1 MKKLVIL
8 GHGTGGTIMAT
19 KMRHKLP
26 EKEWDITVIDQD
38 WQHHYQPGW
47 LFIPF
52 GIYTSEDCVK
62 PKTKFVPPGVNFVLD
77 EIVGIDPENKQVKTR
92 QYTFPYDW
100 LVVATGCRIVPEEV
114 EGMAGAGWGRDIHN
128 FYTLD
133 GAVALGEKMKYF
145 EKGRVVLNIAELP
158 FKCPVAPLEFVFM
171 ADWFFTINGVRDHVE
186 IELVTPLPGAFTK
199 PKAAEILGQICA
211 EKNIKV
217 TPNFQLSGVDPER
230 RVITAYD
237 CREVNYDLLVAIPPN
252 FGAQCLID
260 SDMGDPMGYMDT
272 DNNTLKSK
280 KFENI
285 YVIGDAANVPTSKAG
300 SVAHYE
306 ADVLA
311 DNLKREIDGHPP
323 RPDYDGHSTCY
334 VVTGF
339 DKGSLLD
346 FNYKI
351 EPLPGKFP
359 FPGLG
364 PFDLLGV
371 SFSNYVG
378 KMMFRWV
385 YYNLMLKGSHLP
397 LESQFALAGK
407 VRGILSP
414 DVEIPLRQRSRTCPV
429 KT

>member
-1 MKKLVIL
+1 MKRLVIL
-8 GHGTGGTIMAT
+8 GHGTGGTIVAT
-19 KMRHKLP
+19 KMRHLLP
-26 EKEWDITVIDQD
+26 ERDWGITVIDQD

-52 GIYTSEDCVK
+52 GIYTKEDCIK

-77 EIVGIDPENKQVKTR
+77 EIQGVDPEKKQVKTK

-100 LVVATGCRIVPEEV
+100 LVIATGCRIVPEEV
-114 EGMAGAGWGRDIHN
+114 EGMAGEGWGREIHN

-133 GAVALGEKMKYF
+133 GALALREKLKYF
-145 EKGRVVLNIAELP
+145 DKGRVVLNIAELP

-171 ADWFFTINGVRDHVE
+171 ADWFFTVNGVRDNVE

-199 PKAAEILGQICA
+199 PKAAEILGQICE

-217 TPNFQLSGVDPER
+217 TTNFQLSGVDPEKR
-230 RVITAYD
+230 IITAYD

-252 FGAQCLID
+252 FGAKYILD
-260 SDMGDPMGYMDT
+260 SEMGDPMGYMDT

-280 KFENI
+280 KFDNI
-285 YVIGDAANVPTSKAG
+285 YVVGDAANLPTSKAG

-306 ADVLA
+306 SEILT
-311 DNLKREIDGHPP
+311 DNLKREIDGQPP
-323 RPDYDGHSTCY
+323 RPAYDGHATCY

-339 DKGSLLD
+339 EKGTLLD
-346 FNYKI
+346 FNFKI

-371 SFSNYVG
+371 SFTNYVG

-385 YYNLMLKGSHLP
+385 YYNLMLKGSELP
-397 LESQFALAGK
+397 LESQFVLAGK

-414 DVEIPLRQRSRTCPV
+414 DIELPLRQRSRTCPV